1 MPGGVAAAFTG
12 RPSVRTYVYKQYTYV
27 YFYVKHP
34 YNAAMTTRKPR
45 KDIAARDDGAGST
58 GRQKLIGAALRL
70 AAKARSLH
78 SIGVRELGREAGL
91 NPNTF
96 YRHFRGLDD
105 LSMAVIDDLSRD
117 LRQPLQALRRSITSR
132 EENAVRTVELVFD
145 FAKRNPEAFL
155 VGVRELY
162 GASPPVR
169 EALRRVI
176 GQIADDL
183 AEDMSAM
190 QMTPGL
196 NDKVARELAEVVV
209 VQVFH
214 STLDYLEHP
223 QRRADILR
231 QITQFIN
238 ALFVGAIAIQAGIP
252 LATVVTKQALKKP

>member
-1 MPGGVAAAFTG
+1 MKRRNDIGPEDEAAG
-12 RPSVRTYVYKQYTYV
+12 P
-27 YFYVKHP
+27 
-34 YNAAMTTRKPR
+34 
-45 KDIAARDDGAGST
+45 T

-70 AAKARSLH
+70 AAKTRSLH

-96 YRHFRGLDD
+96 YRHFRNLDE
-105 LSMAVIDDLSRD
+105 LSMAVIEEFSRD
-117 LRQPLQALRRSITSR
+117 LRQPLQTLRRSITSR

-169 EALRRVI
+169 EALRGVI

-183 AEDMSAM
+183 AEDMRVM

-196 NDKVARELAEVVV
+196 DEKTARELAEVVV
-209 VQVFH
+209 VQTFH

-231 QITQFIN
+231 QIVQFIN
-238 ALFVGAIAIQAGIP
+238 ALFVGAMALQAGLP
-252 LATVVTKQALKKP
+252 LATRVTTQALKKPDPAS